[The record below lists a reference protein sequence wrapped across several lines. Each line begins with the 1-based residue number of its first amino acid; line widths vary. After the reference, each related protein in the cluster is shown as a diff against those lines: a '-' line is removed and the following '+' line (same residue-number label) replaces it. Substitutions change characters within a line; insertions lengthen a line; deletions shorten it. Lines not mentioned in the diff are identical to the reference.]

1 MAVFRIGNQSA
12 FSAVP
17 LQRPFDFALA
27 NGFEAFE
34 WFPDKRADGAGW
46 QMSDLDATARQRY
59 RDQARDAGI
68 RLSVHAPL
76 SADPLRPGAEAELDE
91 TLRFAMDLGAGLLNI
106 HLTDPRRLE
115 EYAGVVCRFV
125 QRCSIAGV
133 RLAIENVPNTA
144 PEDFNRLFSLL
155 PRTSRN
161 GPMVG
166 MCLDIGHAN
175 LHPSTHN
182 DYLAY
187 LDRLGPGVPIL
198 HAHLHENHGDRDSHL
213 VLFTG
218 PAGQQPLGVSSLLRR
233 LYQRQFDGNLILE
246 QWPSPPEML
255 LTARDKLQALLMGLE
270 DRSSSVGL
278 DPG

>member
-1 MAVFRIGNQSA
+1 MTVFRIGNQSA

-17 LQRPFDFALA
+17 LQGPFDFAL
-27 NGFEAFE
+27 NHGFEAFE

-46 QMSDLDATARQRY
+46 LMSDLDAATRQHFRHS
-59 RDQARDAGI
+59 ARDAGI

-76 SADPLRPGAEAELDE
+76 SADPLRPGAESELE
-91 TLRFAMDLGAGLLNI
+91 QALHFAMDLGAGLLNI

-115 EYAGVVCRFV
+115 EYASVVSRFV

-133 RLAIENVPNTA
+133 RLAIENMPNTA
-144 PEDFNRLFSLL
+144 PEEFNRLFSLL
-155 PRTSRN
+155 PKNSRN

-187 LDRLGPGVPIL
+187 LERLSPAVPIL
-198 HAHLHENHGDRDSHL
+198 HAHLHENYGDRDSHL

-218 PAGQQPLGVSSLLRR
+218 PAAEQPLGVSTLLQR
-233 LYQRQFDGNLILE
+233 LRDRQFDGNLILE
-246 QWPSPPEML
+246 QWPDPPDKL
-255 LTARDKLQALLMGLE
+255 LMARDKLQAILAGF
-270 DRSSSVGL
+270 DDSGSVRLNSG
-278 DPG
+278 